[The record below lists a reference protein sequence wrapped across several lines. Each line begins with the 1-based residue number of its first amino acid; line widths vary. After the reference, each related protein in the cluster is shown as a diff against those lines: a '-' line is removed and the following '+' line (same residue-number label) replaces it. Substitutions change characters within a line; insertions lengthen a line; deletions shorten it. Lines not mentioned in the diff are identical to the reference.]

1 VLFDLNGVMQILQ
14 LSKKVEQNNKP
25 RDFKITI
32 SFDRD
37 QLNTILMLTITASI
51 ANSLN
56 DDTRIVFNMSLST
69 SKSSARSR
77 PLAKRNLMSSLACVC
92 SLVDLVNILRNEN
105 SPSAEIP
112 IIKPAATSIPK
123 VMY

>member
-1 VLFDLNGVMQILQ
+1 VLFDLNVVLQIMQR
-14 LSKKVEQNNKP
+14 SKKVEQNNKP
-25 RDFKITI
+25 RDLKITI

-37 QLNTILMLTITASI
+37 HLNIILMLTITASI

-56 DDTRIVFNMSLST
+56 DGTRIVFNISLT
-69 SKSSARSR
+69 ASKSSARSM
-77 PLAKRNLMSSLACVC
+77 PVAKRNLIVSLACVC

-105 SPSAEIP
+105 SPSVEIP

>member
-1 VLFDLNGVMQILQ
+1 MQILQ
-14 LSKKVEQNNKP
+14 LLKKAEQNNKP
-25 RDFKITI
+25 RDLKITI

-56 DDTRIVFNMSLST
+56 DGTTIVFNISLPT
-69 SKSSARSR
+69 SKSSARSM
-77 PLAKRNLMSSLACVC
+77 PLAKRNLMVSLACVC
-92 SLVDLVNILRNEN
+92 SLVNLVRILRNEN
-105 SPSAEIP
+105 SPSAKIP